1 MNNLLTKRYSK
12 NLRYTRIFKL
22 NNNFVMN
29 QCVDTETYSKESFRQ
44 YRTNFSNVFNICFN
58 LVSNMLT
65 FVPTNEMS
73 MFSILKMLCV
83 CK

>member
-1 MNNLLTKRYSK
+1 
-12 NLRYTRIFKL
+12 
-22 NNNFVMN
+22 MN